1 MPCFTLLLRLTLAR
15 VLLEI
20 KKPKNP
26 YIVPMNKSELLKE
39 LHEFLNPTR
48 IQRFEEVL
56 ANRTR
61 HFTVAVENIFQ
72 SHNASA
78 VIRTCD
84 CFGIQDLHVISNSN
98 EYKPSKDV
106 AMGAEKWVDLHSYY
120 QKENNTQDCIDKL
133 RKQGYQIV
141 ATTPHSNDVM
151 LPDFDVNQ
159 KSAFFF
165 GTEISGLSDLVLE
178 QADSFVRIP
187 MYGFTESLNI
197 SVSAALALN
206 TIKNRL
212 KSSDID
218 WRLSDVE
225 LETIKLEWYK
235 KLVKGSDIIIQNY
248 NKNKASEGVDE
259 K

>member
-1 MPCFTLLLRLTLAR
+1 MPCFKLLLRLTLAS

-20 KKPKNP
+20 KKPKNS

-39 LHEFLNPTR
+39 LHEFLNPSR

-56 ANRTR
+56 VNRTR

-78 VIRTCD
+78 VLRTCD
-84 CFGIQDLHVISNSN
+84 CFGLQDLHVIAN
-98 EYKPSKDV
+98 ENKYNLSKDV

-120 QKENNTQDCIDKL
+120 QKENNTQDCIDAL

-151 LPDFDVNQ
+151 LPDFDVSQ

-187 MYGFTESLNI
+187 MYGFTESYNI
-197 SVSAALALN
+197 SVSAALVLHDVV
-206 TIKNRL
+206 TRL
-212 KSSDID
+212 KKSEVNWMLSEDELQDKRID
-218 WRLSDVE
+218 WAVKSLKSGPQILKQLLS
-225 LETIKLEWYK
+225 K
-235 KLVKGSDIIIQNY
+235 
-248 NKNKASEGVDE
+248 
-259 K
+259 

>member
-20 KKPKNP
+20 KKPKNS

-78 VIRTCD
+78 VLRTCD
-84 CFGIQDLHVISNSN
+84 CFGLQDLHVIAN
-98 EYKPSKDV
+98 ENKYNLSKDV

-120 QKENNTQDCIDKL
+120 QKDNNTQDCIDAL

-151 LPDFDVNQ
+151 LPDFDVSQ

-187 MYGFTESLNI
+187 MYGFTESYNI
-197 SVSAALALN
+197 SVSAALVLHDVV
-206 TIKNRL
+206 TRL
-212 KSSDID
+212 KKSEVNWMLSEGELQDKRID
-218 WRLSDVE
+218 WAVKSLKSGPQILKQLLS
-225 LETIKLEWYK
+225 K
-235 KLVKGSDIIIQNY
+235 
-248 NKNKASEGVDE
+248 
-259 K
+259 

>member
-84 CFGIQDLHVISNSN
+84 CFGLQDLHVIAN
-98 EYKPSKDV
+98 ENKYNLSKDV

-120 QKENNTQDCIDKL
+120 QKENNTQDCIDAL

-151 LPDFDVNQ
+151 LPDFDVSQ

-187 MYGFTESLNI
+187 MYGFTESYNI
-197 SVSAALALN
+197 SVSAALVLHDVV
-206 TIKNRL
+206 TRL
-212 KSSDID
+212 KKSKVNWMLSEGELQDKRID
-218 WRLSDVE
+218 WAVKSLKSGPQILKQLLS
-225 LETIKLEWYK
+225 K
-235 KLVKGSDIIIQNY
+235 
-248 NKNKASEGVDE
+248 
-259 K
+259 

>member
-39 LHEFLNPTR
+39 LHEFLNPSR
-48 IQRFEEVL
+48 IQRLEEVL

-84 CFGIQDLHVISNSN
+84 CFGLQDLHVIAN
-98 EYKPSKDV
+98 ENKYNLSKDV

-120 QKENNTQDCIDKL
+120 QKENNTQDCIDAL

-178 QADSFVRIP
+178 QADSYVRIP
-187 MYGFTESLNI
+187 MYGFTESYNI
-197 SVSAALALN
+197 SVSAALVLHDVV
-206 TIKNRL
+206 TRL
-212 KSSDID
+212 KKSEVNWMLSEGELQDKRID
-218 WRLSDVE
+218 WAVKSLKSGPQILKQLLS
-225 LETIKLEWYK
+225 K
-235 KLVKGSDIIIQNY
+235 
-248 NKNKASEGVDE
+248 
-259 K
+259 

>member
-20 KKPKNP
+20 KKPKNS
-26 YIVPMNKSELLKE
+26 YIVPMNQSELLKE

-78 VIRTCD
+78 VLRTCD
-84 CFGIQDLHVISNSN
+84 CFGLQDLHVIAN
-98 EYKPSKDV
+98 ENKYNLSKDV

-133 RKQGYQIV
+133 REQGYQIV

-151 LPDFDVNQ
+151 LPDFDVSQ

-165 GTEISGLSDLVLE
+165 GTEITGLSDLVLE

-187 MYGFTESLNI
+187 MYGFTESYNI
-197 SVSAALALN
+197 SVSAALVLHDVV
-206 TIKNRL
+206 TRL
-212 KSSDID
+212 KKSEVNWMLSEGELQDKRID
-218 WRLSDVE
+218 WAVKSLKSGPQILKQLLS
-225 LETIKLEWYK
+225 K
-235 KLVKGSDIIIQNY
+235 
-248 NKNKASEGVDE
+248 
-259 K
+259 

>member
-78 VIRTCD
+78 VLRTCD
-84 CFGIQDLHVISNSN
+84 CFGLQDLHVIAN
-98 EYKPSKDV
+98 ENKYNLSKDV

-151 LPDFDVNQ
+151 LPDFDANQ

-178 QADSFVRIP
+178 QADSYVRIP
-187 MYGFTESLNI
+187 MYGFTESYNI
-197 SVSAALALN
+197 SVSAALVLHDVV
-206 TIKNRL
+206 TRL
-212 KSSDID
+212 KKSEVNWMLSEGELQDKRID
-218 WRLSDVE
+218 WAVKSLKSGPQILKQLLS
-225 LETIKLEWYK
+225 K
-235 KLVKGSDIIIQNY
+235 
-248 NKNKASEGVDE
+248 
-259 K
+259 